1 MRAALTLSLVLV
13 VLLCSLSYAAWIS
26 EDIGTTDVGSTS
38 QAGSNFTITSGGADI
53 WGSADGFRFVYQQVS
68 GDFEITAQLLS
79 LENTDG
85 WAKAGVMARGS
96 NTPESWFAWSFVTVA
111 NGTSF
116 QWRLVDG
123 ERSWPDGSGQAG
135 TVPYYLKTVR
145 EGNTFFGYRS
155 QDGVAWE
162 ENNTVDQPNNV
173 EIENIQDPI
182 LVGLAH
188 TSHSAGNIGQS
199 EFAHVSLSGETAVSS
214 KGKVAL
220 TWGALKAY

>member
-1 MRAALTLSLVLV
+1 
-13 VLLCSLSYAAWIS
+13 
-26 EDIGTTDVGSTS
+26 
-38 QAGSNFTITSGGADI
+38 
-53 WGSADGFRFVYQQVS
+53 VYQEVS

-79 LENTDG
+79 LENTNA

-96 NTPESWFAWSFVTVA
+96 NAPESWFAWSFVTVG

-116 QWRLVDG
+116 QWRLADG
-123 ERSWPDGSGQAG
+123 ERSWPDGSGMAG
-135 TVPYYLKTVR
+135 AAPYYVKTVR
-145 EGNTFFGYRS
+145 EGNTFYGYRS
-155 QDGVAWE
+155 LDGVAWE
-162 ENNTVDQPNNV
+162 ENHTVDQPNNV

-199 EFAHVSLSGETAVSS
+199 EFTHVSLSGETAVSS
-214 KGKVAL
+214 KGKAAL